1 MKAFAQ
7 LVSNLK
13 MKFYFQQSVIFPS
26 LSCINGSCPRSK
38 WNCFPV
44 ISVISCIKLQVKTK
58 TVDKKKK
65 ERKTKENESALRGGE
80 RKSARHDC
88 HRAATPARREANES
102 SCAGWSHLLLLFC
115 LLFLIPPF
123 KEEVDLKNPE
133 IRLEAPG
140 IVLQKIKAVKAV
152 QLRTEVRP
160 CWPRC
165 VLASV
170 MNCAQCRPLGVGF
183 VSLDVNLW
191 SDSVW
196 EFAQP
201 FNVCRAIS

>member
-1 MKAFAQ
+1 M
-7 LVSNLK
+7 
-13 MKFYFQQSVIFPS
+13 
-26 LSCINGSCPRSK
+26 
-38 WNCFPV
+38 
-44 ISVISCIKLQVKTK
+44 ISFIVV
-58 TVDKKKK
+58 V
-65 ERKTKENESALRGGE
+65 
-80 RKSARHDC
+80 
-88 HRAATPARREANES
+88 
-102 SCAGWSHLLLLFC
+102 LFT
-115 LLFLIPPF
+115 FLIPPF

-140 IVLQKIKAVKAV
+140 IVLQKRKTVKAV

-160 CWPRC
+160 CWPRS
-165 VLASV
+165 VPASV

-191 SDSVW
+191 SHSFW